1 MWAAWRAA
9 RSAWCP
15 RAYPTGSIPTADPNA
30 LLWISSGRNPTSED
44 AGLFRIDY
52 AMNSATT
59 INLRFN
65 TDAYR
70 TKSVALAGNTFTKM
84 DPPNAVLDVQ
94 HSFSSPVLND
104 ARIGFNRD
112 NYIDTGDGKTPYSL
126 SITGFAG
133 YSLGDHSSRIDNS
146 YSLVDN
152 ATFSQGRHTIKVGVE
167 IRRMQENKLH
177 PNSLQSLSYLKQSD
191 FVANI
196 LDPYTCGLRY
206 CPPGTSYYFPNS
218 HDFGPRVSIAW
229 APEAFHGKTA
239 IRAGGGIFYSD
250 GQFGGLYAANTNI
263 GQNFSLT
270 QKNGPGLT
278 FPFTPLV
285 ILLHF
290 FPLMY
295 SRIESRDLRNTNRSL
310 RNGVRYGGTRLPV
323 TFHGPSGFY
332 D

>member
-1 MWAAWRAA
+1 
-9 RSAWCP
+9 
-15 RAYPTGSIPTADPNA
+15 
-30 LLWISSGRNPTSED
+30 
-44 AGLFRIDY
+44 
-52 AMNSATT
+52 MNSATT